1 MTQNILGMSP
11 TAYQQ
16 MLFRRVFMCVCSI
29 LFTLCLN
36 LFFLSFFDKW
46 NRQLLFF
53 LNVVTDILCGCALI
67 AYVELR
73 ILPQQKLLRLTK
85 HRFSTYYGTVQSVS
99 GVSIRYMDLECLE
112 VQVDVRRLYIP
123 VGTILLT
130 SGNTYRF
137 HLVSHIITEVET

>member
-53 LNVVTDILCGCALI
+53 LNVVTDNLCGCALI

-73 ILPQQKLLRLTK
+73 ILPQKKLLRLTK
-85 HRFSTYYGTVQSVS
+85 HRFSIYYGTVQSVS
-99 GVSIRYMDLECLE
+99 GVSSRYMDLDCLE
-112 VQVDVRRLYIP
+112 VQVDERRLYIP

-130 SGNTYRF
+130 SGNAYRF

>member
-1 MTQNILGMSP
+1 MTQNLLGMSP

-53 LNVVTDILCGCALI
+53 LNVVTDVLCGCCLI

-73 ILPQQKLLRLTK
+73 ILPQKKLLRLTK
-85 HRFSTYYGTVQSVS
+85 HRFSIYYGTVQSVS
-99 GVSIRYMDLECLE
+99 GVSSRYMDLDCLE
-112 VQVDVRRLYIP
+112 VQVDERRLYVP

-130 SGNTYRF
+130 SGNAYRF

>member
-1 MTQNILGMSP
+1 MTQDLLGMSP

-16 MLFRRVFMCVCSI
+16 MLFRRVLMCVCSI

-36 LFFLSFFDKW
+36 LFLLSFFDRW

-53 LNVVTDILCGCALI
+53 LNVITDILCGCFLI
-67 AYVELR
+67 AYAELR

-99 GVSIRYMDLECLE
+99 DVSCRYMDLDCLE
-112 VQVDVRRLYIP
+112 VHADGRRLYVP
-123 VGTILLT
+123 VGTISLT

-137 HLVSHIITEVET
+137 HLVSHIITEAEA

>member
-1 MTQNILGMSP
+1 MTQDLLGMSP

-16 MLFRRVFMCVCSI
+16 MLFRRVLMCVCSI
-29 LFTLCLN
+29 LLTLCLN
-36 LFFLSFFDKW
+36 LFLLSFFDKW
-46 NRQLLFF
+46 SRQLLFF
-53 LNVVTDILCGCALI
+53 LNVITDILCGCALI

-99 GVSIRYMDLECLE
+99 NVSSRYMDLDCLE
-112 VQVDVRRLYIP
+112 VQADGRRLYVP

-137 HLVSHIITEVET
+137 HLVSHIITEAEA

>member
-1 MTQNILGMSP
+1 MTQNLLGMSP

-53 LNVVTDILCGCALI
+53 LNVVTDVLCGCCLI

-73 ILPQQKLLRLTK
+73 ILPQKKLLRLTK
-85 HRFSTYYGTVQSVS
+85 HRFSIYYGTVQSVS
-99 GVSIRYMDLECLE
+99 GVSIRYMDLDCLE
-112 VQVDVRRLYIP
+112 VQMDERRLYIP

-130 SGNTYRF
+130 SGNAYRF

>member
-53 LNVVTDILCGCALI
+53 LNVVTDVLCGCCLI

-73 ILPQQKLLRLTK
+73 ILPQKKLLRLTK
-85 HRFSTYYGTVQSVS
+85 HRFSIYYGTVQSVS
-99 GVSIRYMDLECLE
+99 GVSSRYMDLDCLE
-112 VQVDVRRLYIP
+112 VQVDERRLYVP

-130 SGNTYRF
+130 SGNAYRF